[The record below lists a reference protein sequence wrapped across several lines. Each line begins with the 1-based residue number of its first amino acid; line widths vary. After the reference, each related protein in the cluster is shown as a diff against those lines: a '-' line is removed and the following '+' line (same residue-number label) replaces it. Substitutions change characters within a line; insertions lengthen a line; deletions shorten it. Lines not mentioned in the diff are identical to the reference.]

1 MPLISG
7 AMRICSE
14 HRQYSQ
20 MIVASEFMRN
30 VLLYNGFDAQ
40 DITVCPYFTYERRIN
55 EEFEENLPIVLAM
68 GRLVSAKGM
77 HLLIK
82 AFAGLKMK
90 ARLVIIG
97 DGPDMKKL
105 KALGELSGLNEGET
119 FLGWLD
125 NEACRKWID
134 RSTVVVVPSIWP
146 EPFGIVGIEAM
157 ASGKPVVA
165 FDSGGISEWLVQ
177 GQTGYLVP
185 TGDIAALKEKIRV
198 LLRDPELANEM
209 GKNGFAYCRERFG
222 PDVHLSLLLS
232 IFKKSINK
240 HATGPGLS
248 SLSRGGA

>member
-1 MPLISG
+1 MEEKKFSSIPELSDQIKKD
-7 AMRICSE
+7 
-14 HRQYSQ
+14 
-20 MIVASEFMRN
+20 IVM
-30 VLLYNGFDAQ
+30 
-40 DITVCPYFTYERRIN
+40 
-55 EEFEENLPIVLAM
+55 FEENLPIVLAM

-77 HLLIK
+77 HSLIK

-97 DGPDMKKL
+97 DGPELKKL

-125 NEACRKWID
+125 NEACRKWIN
-134 RSTVVVVPSIWP
+134 RSRVVVVPSIWP

-209 GKNGFAYCRERFG
+209 GKNGFAYYREHFG

-240 HATGPGLS
+240 HATGPGL
-248 SLSRGGA
+248 